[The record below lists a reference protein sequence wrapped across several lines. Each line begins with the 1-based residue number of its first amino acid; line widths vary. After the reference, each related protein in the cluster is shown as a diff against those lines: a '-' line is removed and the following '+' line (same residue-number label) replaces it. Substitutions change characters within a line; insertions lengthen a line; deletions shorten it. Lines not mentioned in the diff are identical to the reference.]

1 MSLDICPRSP
11 RGCSEDL
18 GRKYEIERVTQD
30 ALMPR
35 GDRSL
40 RTVARQDSNVKS
52 LAPDVRS
59 PAGTQDCQLFA
70 RGTWLK
76 GMDDVCTRSN
86 RPAGSFATM
95 ASVSWIVP

>member
-18 GRKYEIERVTQD
+18 VRKYEIERVTQD

-40 RTVARQDSNVKS
+40 RTGARQDSNVKS

-76 GMDDVCTRSN
+76 GMVDVCTRSN

>member
-18 GRKYEIERVTQD
+18 VRKYEIERVTQD

-35 GDRSL
+35 GEKSL
-40 RTVARQDSNVKS
+40 HMVARQDSDVKS

-70 RGTWLK
+70 RGAQLE
-76 GMDDVCTRSN
+76 GMDDVCTHSD
-86 RPAGSFATM
+86 RPAGSFVTM
-95 ASVSWIVP
+95 VSISWIVP